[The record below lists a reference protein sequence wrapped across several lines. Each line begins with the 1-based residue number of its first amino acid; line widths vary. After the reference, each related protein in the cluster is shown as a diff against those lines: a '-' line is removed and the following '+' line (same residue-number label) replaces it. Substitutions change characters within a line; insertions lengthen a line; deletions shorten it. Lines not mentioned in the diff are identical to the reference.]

1 MGLFWVGFGVVLGWF
16 WDGFG
21 GPYKELIKIF
31 LNKNS
36 FLAIFWVKFHP
47 TASLGTVLHAEFQKE
62 AIAHGPD
69 TVAPQVS

>member
-1 MGLFWVGFGVVLGWF
+1 MQQEFPLKDPQRGCEG
-16 WDGFG
+16 
-21 GPYKELIKIF
+21 IN
-31 LNKNS
+31 LNKKLN
-36 FLAIFWVKFHP
+36 FYKNIFFVIFGVKFHP